1 MLLAVAS
8 QVSPDANLAYWAGE
22 PERLARPVLFAAQR
36 TLHTADEWSSFF
48 REITDPKP
56 LESWKVAFSSELGIR
71 RRHNVRAFSSV
82 CTPRPPAA
90 TNRAFD
96 NWRRRLRPRSK
107 RCHNGTPLAPPGSM
121 VSRLFAAAVLS
132 WGLAAS
138 DMMATQVLLD
148 RAGFSPGEID
158 GRGGRNTQAAIRAFE
173 AANKTTIAEALAAAS
188 EPATIRYTI
197 TTEDASAPF
206 VPSIPEDMMEKAK
219 LKRLDYTSL
228 IEMLAERF
236 HASPKLLE
244 RLNPGAGFAAG
255 EEINVPNVITVS
267 DEKAKPIPDITVT
280 VSKAAS
286 ALTVTDPSGKVLMHA
301 PVTSGSQHDPLPIGS
316 WTVTAVARN
325 PWFNYNPEL
334 FWDADPAHA
343 KAKVPPGPNGPVGLV
358 WIDISKPHY
367 GIHGTPEPATVGHTT
382 SHGCVRLTNWDA
394 LKLAAM
400 VGKGTKVEFSH

>member
-1 MLLAVAS
+1 
-8 QVSPDANLAYWAGE
+8 
-22 PERLARPVLFAAQR
+22 
-36 TLHTADEWSSFF
+36 
-48 REITDPKP
+48 
-56 LESWKVAFSSELGIR
+56 
-71 RRHNVRAFSSV
+71 
-82 CTPRPPAA
+82 
-90 TNRAFD
+90 
-96 NWRRRLRPRSK
+96 
-107 RCHNGTPLAPPGSM
+107 M

-255 EEINVPNVITVS
+255 EEITVPNVITVS

-394 LKLAAM
+394 LRLAAM